1 MSQTMSIAVDP
12 VTRIEGHLKAEV
24 KVEDGKVVDARL
36 TGGMYRGFETIMK
49 GRDPR
54 DASQIT
60 QRICGVCPVSHAL
73 ASSMALEKTAGI
85 TVPHNGRIARNL
97 MQGANYLQSHILHFY
112 HLAGQDFIQ
121 GPDASPFMPRYAE
134 PDLRLDAAT
143 NAVGVDEYL
152 EALNVRRTCHEMVAL
167 LGGRMPHLH
176 GILAGGAAAIP
187 PNVSAWCADLWK
199 KNTCPSPIW

>member
-1 MSQTMSIAVDP
+1 
-12 VTRIEGHLKAEV
+12 
-24 KVEDGKVVDARL
+24 
-36 TGGMYRGFETIMK
+36 
-49 GRDPR
+49 
-54 DASQIT
+54 
-60 QRICGVCPVSHAL
+60 
-73 ASSMALEKTAGI
+73 
-85 TVPHNGRIARNL
+85 
-97 MQGANYLQSHILHFY
+97 
-112 HLAGQDFIQ
+112 
-121 GPDASPFMPRYAE
+121 MPRYAE

-176 GILAGGAAAIP
+176 GILPGRAAFPRRPRSAIT